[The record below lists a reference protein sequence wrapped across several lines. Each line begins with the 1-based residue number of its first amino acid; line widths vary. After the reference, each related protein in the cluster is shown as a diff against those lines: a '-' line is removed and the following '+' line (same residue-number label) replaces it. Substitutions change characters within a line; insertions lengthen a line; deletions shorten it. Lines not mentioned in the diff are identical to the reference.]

1 MKSAVPNWLRRRTS
15 HELSRPFY
23 SWVLTCQ
30 AFDLEWGWRWP
41 CCDRDQYLVSMITK
55 SLTYEKQQRL
65 YHNKVKLSLT
75 PFQGLGNRA
84 RNCKMDYSLNLI
96 RLGWSTASELGLNWA
111 LTQES
116 KGVTADRQNVLIR
129 ILTDVKALRLLR
141 LVSWCRC
148 LTEDGCADYL
158 NNYWKP
164 RSFAFQPTGWRH
176 ILIAIGAFIINYYC

>member
-1 MKSAVPNWLRRRTS
+1 MKSAVPNWFRRRTS
-15 HELSRPFY
+15 HELSGPFY
-23 SWVLTCQ
+23 SCVLTCQ

-55 SLTYEKQQRL
+55 SFTYEKQQRL

-75 PFQGLGNRA
+75 PVQGLGNRA

-129 ILTDVKALRLLR
+129 ILTDVKALRLLFD
-141 LVSWCRC
+141 LCR
-148 LTEDGCADYL
+148 GVAV
-158 NNYWKP
+158 
-164 RSFAFQPTGWRH
+164 
-176 ILIAIGAFIINYYC
+176 